1 MRTVIFI
8 GLIKIAE
15 VIYLTAKTDGKF
27 LGEIEVKLYASIL
40 IAAVIMDIFDFIG
53 GLFR

>member
-15 VIYLTAKTDGKF
+15 AMYLTANTDGKF
-27 LGEIEVKLYASIL
+27 LGEIEVKFYALIL
-40 IAAVIMDIFDFIG
+40 IAAFIMDIFDFIG